1 MSGTLDVTAAV
12 RIPRAE
18 LETHASRSGG
28 AGGQHVNRSNTR
40 VEVVWS
46 VRDSAAL
53 APAEKARV
61 MARLASRLDSEGRL
75 RVVSSVRR
83 SQRQNRD
90 AAEARLA
97 ELVRRALS
105 VPRKRVPTRP
115 SRGAVEERL
124 ASKHRR
130 SETKRRRRAREDE

>member
-46 VRDSAAL
+46 VRESAAL